1 VIVPELVPPALVWR
15 AGPGWRMLA
24 STVLGGGLGERT
36 WVLNAQVDAG
46 YARLDPDQHLR
57 GARMPRPKWEPDERQ
72 AAALN
77 RAAALRDTAIRADA
91 EFRAAVKA
99 AADLGVIPT
108 AIAERLG
115 MERKSAYRLLGHKYS

>member
-1 VIVPELVPPALVWR
+1 
-15 AGPGWRMLA
+15 M
-24 STVLGGGLGERT
+24 S
-36 WVLNAQVDAG
+36 VDT
-46 YARLDPDQHLR
+46 QTE

-77 RAAALRDTAIRADA
+77 RAAALHDTATRADA
-91 EFRAAVKA
+91 DFRAAVKA

-115 MERKSAYRLLGHKYS
+115 MERKSVYRLLGHKYS